1 MTPQERKVIELAL
14 EALEKS
20 QQILNEY
27 MTECVTARQ
36 ANNEAITAMKELLAQ
51 PEQEPVAWIEQEW
64 SGSGLRHLHFERR
77 EPTVRDEVMNPVWT
91 PLYTTPPQRT
101 EQEPVAFKCGDAT
114 VYIKPPVYGTPPPQR
129 KPLTDEEMD
138 AVIDGCPKYHGR
150 FSTKDPDG
158 KLNYYEL
165 IRATEAAHGIKE

>member
-91 PLYTTPPQRT
+91 PLYTTPPQR
-101 EQEPVAFKCGDAT
+101 
-114 VYIKPPVYGTPPPQR
+114 
-129 KPLTDEEMD
+129 KPLNDEMRKQMKESCDSDNMEMRG
-138 AVIDGCPKYHGR
+138 AFIDGWT
-150 FSTKDPDG
+150 S
-158 KLNYYEL
+158 
-165 IRATEAAHGIKE
+165 AEAAHNIKE